1 MKINEDKLR
10 DKVNDHFENLKTQD
24 RFCNEIDVPQSTLSK
39 WRKEKINIGPITLEK
54 INEGYKKLMK

>member
-10 DKVNDHFENLKTQD
+10 DNVNAYFNNPLNQET
-24 RFCNEIDVPQSTLSK
+24 FCKQINVPQSTMSK
-39 WRKEKINIGPITLEK
+39 WRKNLINIGAITLSK